1 MFNIR
6 IPDRFRLLFPC
17 YFAFFVSGAMVLLVG
32 ATLPYII
39 EEAGINYSVAGGLLS
54 AFAIGNLL
62 ASFVNPVIS
71 RLMGRKKTIVLL
83 SSLVPLSW
91 IIITLLPPV
100 AVMYPAFVL
109 LGIGRGSVSI
119 INNAVVNDNS
129 DGKPAA
135 LNLLHMT
142 FAAGALLSP
151 LLTSLYME
159 AGLGWRTAAY
169 TIIAASLLATA
180 GYAWMKMTPGGY
192 AGEEGTSAADT
203 ETGTGMDAGNTVYY
217 KNPVFYIMGFLLF
230 LYIGLENCV
239 NGWFVTYF
247 KSMGIMSS
255 TYATN
260 LVSVTWIMVMLGR
273 LTTAKLSAVIDKN
286 RLIFAYCIATAVF
299 FLLLIATHNL
309 YVITFAIAGLGFF
322 FAGIY
327 PTGVSCAGSVLKGS
341 DTAMSMLLAIAALGG
356 IITPQI
362 VGIIAD
368 GAGMAAAI
376 TVLLIN
382 AAGMLILSGVGMK
395 KGGTLG

>member
-1 MFNIR
+1 MDI
-6 IPDRFRLLFPC
+6 
-17 YFAFFVSGAMVLLVG
+17 
-32 ATLPYII
+32 
-39 EEAGINYSVAGGLLS
+39 
-54 AFAIGNLL
+54 
-62 ASFVNPVIS
+62 
-71 RLMGRKKTIVLL
+71 
-83 SSLVPLSW
+83 
-91 IIITLLPPV
+91 
-100 AVMYPAFVL
+100 
-109 LGIGRGSVSI
+109 
-119 INNAVVNDNS
+119 
-129 DGKPAA
+129 
-135 LNLLHMT
+135 MT
-142 FAAGALLSP
+142 
-151 LLTSLYME
+151 
-159 AGLGWRTAAY
+159 
-169 TIIAASLLATA
+169 
-180 GYAWMKMTPGGY
+180 
-192 AGEEGTSAADT
+192 ADT

-286 RLIFAYCIATAVF
+286 RLIFAYCIATTVF